1 MRNDP
6 SASDSRVRPSCTSV
20 EVESGDSRYHMASSS
35 YCGLGSNE
43 ARTPAVISGTPDSRR
58 FGLSLFEKKCIPR
71 DLSPRHVS
79 PIGGWTTQLPAG
91 GPSASVSN
99 GPRALNP
106 GNYLTLLV
114 NTCFRAYRSTDLV
127 STHGGK

>member
-20 EVESGDSRYHMASSS
+20 EVKSGDSRYHMASSS

-43 ARTPAVISGTPDSRR
+43 ARTPVVISGTPDSRR
-58 FGLSLFEKKCIPR
+58 FGLSLFEKKCIQW

-79 PIGGWTTQLPAG
+79 PIGGWTTQLPAQWDH
-91 GPSASVSN
+91 PRVSVVDQE
-99 GPRALNP
+99 R
-106 GNYLTLLV
+106 
-114 NTCFRAYRSTDLV
+114 
-127 STHGGK
+127 